1 MEIDV
6 VEYKVI
12 TSGYKDYVSFCL
24 GDTEIV
30 QIKTKGAQCGWVSQ
44 ELNCV
49 VTAANSYANAMPK
62 LAQLRGIEAWIGDR
76 QMKELFQKIL
86 YSILDRY
93 EAELT
98 RNFQPVKS

>member
-1 MEIDV
+1 MNIEV

-30 QIKTKGAQCGWVSQ
+30 QIKTKPSACGWISQ

-49 VTAANSYANAMPK
+49 VTAANSYGAAMPE
-62 LAQLRGIEAWIGDR
+62 LAKLRGLEAWICDR
-76 QMKELFQKIL
+76 EMIELFQRIIHP
-86 YSILDRY
+86 ILDRY
-93 EAELT
+93 EAELNT
-98 RNFQPVKS
+98 NYQPAT